1 MSVRSGRSRV
11 LVGLSVAV
19 VALVPACSGGDAGA
33 PADPT
38 VTADPSVTADLS
50 ALAPFSSTFE
60 VESPIQLV
68 AGEERAWIL
77 TSEGSGAALS
87 RIDHTG
93 RSDEVLRLPGSA
105 PGMAPYRDGVVV
117 ARVACDAEDCE
128 ETAVRVLVLDAAGS
142 TVAEAEFAREAGG
155 IERSQGVRLIGV
167 QEDVV
172 WLDTS
177 DGLIGHD
184 LATGQTVSRTP
195 WQPGV
200 ICVLSDGLYTL
211 VPLDRQYFG
220 HGGLSGPGIPDPRYD
235 VEMQGL
241 VDGEW
246 TSVPDSIY
254 PLTDQQIQLATCKG
268 GGVDTGSS
276 SDTSPVWSPTSGW
289 VDRGPYLT
297 AVPFGVAP
305 EPTASGQGDQVF
317 VLQRAGVMRR
327 LYAGADGPLTAE
339 TLDVPADIFVQQPF
353 DPGIYLQFDRSPTVA
368 TGCVQQPE
376 AMPAAEC
383 WIGSIDE

>member
-1 MSVRSGRSRV
+1 M
-11 LVGLSVAV
+11 
-19 VALVPACSGGDAGA
+19 
-33 PADPT
+33 
-38 VTADPSVTADLS
+38 
-50 ALAPFSSTFE
+50 
-60 VESPIQLV
+60 
-68 AGEERAWIL
+68 
-77 TSEGSGAALS
+77 
-87 RIDHTG
+87 
-93 RSDEVLRLPGSA
+93 
-105 PGMAPYRDGVVV
+105 
-117 ARVACDAEDCE
+117 
-128 ETAVRVLVLDAAGS
+128 
-142 TVAEAEFAREAGG
+142 
-155 IERSQGVRLIGV
+155 
-167 QEDVV
+167 
-172 WLDTS
+172 
-177 DGLIGHD
+177 
-184 LATGQTVSRTP
+184 
-195 WQPGV
+195 
-200 ICVLSDGLYTL
+200 CVLSDGLYTL
-211 VPLDRQYFG
+211 VPLDGQYFG

-235 VEMQGL
+235 VEMQRL

-246 TSVPDSIY
+246 TSVPDSSY
-254 PLTDQQIQLATCKG
+254 PLTDLQIQLATCKG

-305 EPTASGQGDQVF
+305 EPTASGQGDEVF